1 MGRAGAR
8 RRGVRRRFRPVGT
21 RRRACRGAAAG
32 RRCRGASHASG
43 VAHRRPDE
51 RRRRLGLRSPV
62 LRLGLEPVGQVPCGG
77 DLLPAELA
85 VDESA
90 RTGEV
95 GSFEPGALEH
105 RAVQV
110 GAGQVLAA
118 NGGAPRSCAGRTW
131 PAPSNIVPFRS
142 APARFAQ
149 RSSVVRHRSQ
159 RGPGR
164 PPEPRKPGWRSFRR
178 RLRALHRVTN
188 AAVRR
193 ENQGASDGCVVATR
207 AVTTSRLRALPVP
220 ARTVEHGAR
229 SAVTTVQAVGATRA
243 GSRTQGVTTVR

>member
-110 GAGQVLAA
+110 GAGQVRPAQLR
-118 NGGAPRSCAGRTW
+118 GAPPFAARTW
-131 PAPSNIVPFRS
+131 PASGTSQTGLAIVSSPASCSTPGHKRCRSERESGRFRWMRCGNSRRDHFPVESTTCSRQDRRARRSECGDDRSGRRSN
-142 APARFAQ
+142 A
-149 RSSVVRHRSQ
+149 
-159 RGPGR
+159 GR
-164 PPEPRKPGWRSFRR
+164 
-178 RLRALHRVTN
+178 LTN
-188 AAVRR
+188 ARGDDR
-193 ENQGASDGCVVATR
+193 P
-207 AVTTSRLRALPVP
+207 VTI
-220 ARTVEHGAR
+220 
-229 SAVTTVQAVGATRA
+229 
-243 GSRTQGVTTVR
+243 TQP